1 MVVLTHA
8 KNIVRLWGSSSSSP
22 QKNVEQQLLTIIVSP
37 KTIGTVNSYSI
48 RQYFEILWVSGFCF
62 SIFVGLALKT
72 VKQPATQRHGDP
84 HLNDDFFFA
93 AWSVHLAQRPYKSC
107 CGFKDGFNGKYTSLY
122 FQCID
127 GISLKPVMNYVGLG
141 NLGRT
146 SIGSANLL
154 HAHSFA

>member
-93 AWSVHLAQRPYKSC
+93 AWSVTWHNDPTRAVVVSKMGSTENILH
-107 CGFKDGFNGKYTSLY
+107 F
-122 FQCID
+122 
-127 GISLKPVMNYVGLG
+127 ISN
-141 NLGRT
+141 
-146 SIGSANLL
+146 A
-154 HAHSFA
+154 